1 MENNLINQ
9 VKLLNVVILA
19 GGKGKRMK
27 SDLPKVLHTVD
38 AKSMLSIV
46 ITKALNIRHPN
57 IKVHVVMGEF
67 QEQICQDLS
76 KWGLLNKINVIIQKE
91 ALGTGH
97 AVQCCY
103 NDLINTSR
111 NNSHNSVL
119 VLFGDMPN
127 ISQDLLDTMVA
138 THFKLNQNLLGI
150 LELKNPF
157 GYGRI
162 IKSNK
167 NSLVAIVEEKDA
179 NEEQKKIKLVNTG
192 LFLLNFNELKE
203 HLFKLDNNNKQNEYY
218 LTDIVQ
224 IFRQNNIT
232 IHPFNIR
239 DPNEIVN
246 VNTPEQ
252 LQKVR
257 KLYMDAIKDMVL
269 H

>member
-38 AKSMLSIV
+38 GKSMLSIV
-46 ITKALNIRHPN
+46 VQKALNINYPN
-57 IKVHVVMGEF
+57 IKVHVVLGEF
-67 QEQICQDLS
+67 KTPISQDLE
-76 KWGLLNKINVIIQKE
+76 KWGLLNKVNIIIQKE
-91 ALGTGH
+91 PLGTGH

-103 NDLINTSR
+103 NDLIIESQ
-111 NNSHNSVL
+111 SSLL

-127 ISQDLLDTMVA
+127 ISQELLNSMVGVH
-138 THFKLNQNLLGI
+138 TNTGHNLLGI
-150 LELKNPF
+150 LELQNPF

-162 IKSNK
+162 IKSGDN
-167 NSLVAIVEEKDA
+167 LLAIVEEKDA

-192 LFLLNFNELKE
+192 LFLFNFDQLSN

-218 LTDIVQ
+218 LTDIVL
-224 IFRQNNIT
+224 IFRQNNIS
-232 IHPFNIR
+232 IKPYYIR
-239 DPNEIVN
+239 DAKEIIN

-252 LQKVR
+252 LEIVR
-257 KLYMDAIKDMVL
+257 KIQVDKIKDMVL

>member
-1 MENNLINQ
+1 MENNSVNQ

-38 AKSMLSIV
+38 GKSMLAIV
-46 ITKALNIRHPN
+46 VQKALNINYPN
-57 IKVHVVMGEF
+57 IKVHVVLGEF
-67 QEQICQDLS
+67 KTPISQDLE
-76 KWGLLNKINVIIQKE
+76 KWGLLNKVNIIIQKE

-103 NDLINTSR
+103 NDLITEPQS
-111 NNSHNSVL
+111 SLL

-127 ISQDLLDTMVA
+127 ISQELLDSMVGVH
-138 THFKLNQNLLGI
+138 TNTCHNLLGI
-150 LELKNPF
+150 LELENPF

-162 IKSNK
+162 IKSGDN
-167 NSLVAIVEEKDA
+167 LLAIVEEKDA

-192 LFLLNFNELKE
+192 LFLLNFDQLSN

-218 LTDIVQ
+218 LTDIVL
-224 IFRQNNIT
+224 IFRQNNIS
-232 IHPFNIR
+232 IKPYHIR
-239 DPNEIVN
+239 DAKEIIN

-252 LQKVR
+252 LEIVR
-257 KLYMDAIKDMVL
+257 KIQVDKIKDMVL

>member
-1 MENNLINQ
+1 MENNSINQ

-27 SDLPKVLHTVD
+27 SDLPKVLHAVD
-38 AKSMLSIV
+38 GKSMLSIV
-46 ITKALNIRHPN
+46 VQKALNINYPN
-57 IKVHVVMGEF
+57 IKVHVVLGEF
-67 QEQICQDLS
+67 KTPISQDLE
-76 KWGLLNKINVIIQKE
+76 KWGLLNKVNIIIQKE

-103 NDLINTSR
+103 NYLITEPQS
-111 NNSHNSVL
+111 SLL

-127 ISQDLLDTMVA
+127 ISQELLDSMVGVH
-138 THFKLNQNLLGI
+138 TNTGHNLLGI
-150 LELKNPF
+150 LELENPF

-162 IKSNK
+162 IKSGDN
-167 NSLVAIVEEKDA
+167 LLAIVEEKDA

-192 LFLLNFNELKE
+192 LFLLNFDQLTN

-218 LTDIVQ
+218 LTDIVL
-224 IFRQNNIT
+224 IFRQNNIS
-232 IHPFNIR
+232 IKPYYIR
-239 DPNEIVN
+239 DAKEIIN

-252 LQKVR
+252 LEIVR
-257 KLYMDAIKDMVL
+257 KIQVDKIKDMVL

>member
-1 MENNLINQ
+1 
-9 VKLLNVVILA
+9 
-19 GGKGKRMK
+19 
-27 SDLPKVLHTVD
+27 LPKVLHTVD

-119 VLFGDMPN
+119 ILFGDMPN

-162 IKSNK
+162 IKSNN

-179 NEEQKKIKLVNTG
+179 NDEQKKIKLVNTG
-192 LFLLNFNELKE
+192 LFLLN
-203 HLFKLDNNNKQNEYY
+203 
-218 LTDIVQ
+218 
-224 IFRQNNIT
+224 
-232 IHPFNIR
+232 
-239 DPNEIVN
+239 
-246 VNTPEQ
+246 
-252 LQKVR
+252 
-257 KLYMDAIKDMVL
+257 
-269 H
+269 

>member
-1 MENNLINQ
+1 MENNSINQ

-38 AKSMLSIV
+38 GKSMLAIV
-46 ITKALNIRHPN
+46 VQKALNINYPN
-57 IKVHVVMGEF
+57 IKVYVVLGEF
-67 QEQICQDLS
+67 KTQISQDLE
-76 KWGLLNKINVIIQKE
+76 KWGLLNKVNIIIQKE

-103 NDLINTSR
+103 NDLITEPQS
-111 NNSHNSVL
+111 SLL

-127 ISQDLLDTMVA
+127 ISQELLDSMVGVH
-138 THFKLNQNLLGI
+138 TNTGHNLLGI
-150 LELKNPF
+150 LELENPF

-162 IKSNK
+162 IKSGDN
-167 NSLVAIVEEKDA
+167 LLAIVEEKDA

-192 LFLLNFNELKE
+192 LFLFNFDQLSN

-218 LTDIVQ
+218 LTDIVL
-224 IFRQNNIT
+224 IFRQNNIS
-232 IHPFNIR
+232 IKPYYIR
-239 DPNEIVN
+239 DAKEIIN

-252 LQKVR
+252 LEIVR
-257 KLYMDAIKDMVL
+257 KIQVDKIKDMVL

>member
-1 MENNLINQ
+1 MENNSINQ

-27 SDLPKVLHTVD
+27 SNLPKVLHTVD
-38 AKSMLSIV
+38 GKSMLSIV
-46 ITKALNIRHPN
+46 VQKALNINYPN
-57 IKVHVVMGEF
+57 IKVHVVLGEF
-67 QEQICQDLS
+67 KTPISQDLE
-76 KWGLLNKINVIIQKE
+76 KWGLLNKVNIIIQKE

-103 NDLINTSR
+103 NDLITEPQS
-111 NNSHNSVL
+111 SLL

-127 ISQDLLDTMVA
+127 ISQELLDSMVGVH
-138 THFKLNQNLLGI
+138 TNTGHNLLGI
-150 LELKNPF
+150 LELENPF

-162 IKSNK
+162 IKSGDN
-167 NSLVAIVEEKDA
+167 LLAIVEEKDA

-192 LFLLNFNELKE
+192 LFLLNFDQLTN

-218 LTDIVQ
+218 LTDIVL
-224 IFRQNNIT
+224 IFRQNNIS
-232 IHPFNIR
+232 IKPYYIR
-239 DPNEIVN
+239 DAKEIIN

-252 LQKVR
+252 LEIVR
-257 KLYMDAIKDMVL
+257 KIQVDKIKDMVL